1 MGSFGDEL
9 NELRRDNTGSSKCN
23 IAMGYYCNEIFMF
36 IKRVKIWR
44 KKNKDFCAIHSFSLH
59 ALSLFPSDGALR
71 AASGG
76 SSPLPTA
83 GPVTLNSLGRG
94 EGGGRT
100 SQIGSMW
107 KPGACVCVGVS
118 TGCAVMCESR
128 LSSEQLRVRSCLVMH
143 IRNSSTPPAPSTPL
157 TPPNPPLHPT
167 LRDAF
172 GISRRSDSIFLR
184 PMKRE
189 RERKRVRC

>member
-59 ALSLFPSDGALR
+59 ARSLFPSDGALR

-83 GPVTLNSLGRG
+83 GPVTLNSLVHVTDWKHVETRCVRG
-94 EGGGRT
+94 
-100 SQIGSMW
+100 
-107 KPGACVCVGVS
+107 CVC
-118 TGCAVMCESR
+118 GCVRVHR
-128 LSSEQLRVRSCLVMH
+128 LRGHV
-143 IRNSSTPPAPSTPL
+143 
-157 TPPNPPLHPT
+157 
-167 LRDAF
+167 
-172 GISRRSDSIFLR
+172 
-184 PMKRE
+184 
-189 RERKRVRC
+189 